1 MNKPLT
7 WWSVARRPKWV
18 GGFFVAMVVAV
29 VCGLL
34 AQWQIGRSVEEPL
47 HNAEKF
53 AVESAKAPIIDA
65 VIRPGVSPGLDAV
78 GTLVLAQVRPDR
90 KHAWVVA
97 NRVQRD
103 GTPGYWVVAAMATT
117 GGKPVLIT
125 LGFAP
130 KLQQAVQARDAYLA
144 ASPESRFKD
153 VYGRLSPAEAP
164 KLIGGQALESLSPG
178 QLANIMWADARAAA
192 AASAKAG
199 DAPREV
205 QQVKAYPL
213 FLLDT
218 HNAAPGLERIT
229 VETLTTAQINWLSAF
244 YGIEWAAFM
253 GFSFFMW
260 WRLVR
265 DEQQREQAAAAG
277 PAL

>member
-47 HNAEKF
+47 HSAENF
-53 AVESAKAPIIDA
+53 AIESAKAPIIDA
-65 VIRPGVSPGLDAV
+65 VIRPGVSPRMDAV
-78 GTLVLAQVRPDR
+78 GTLVLAQIRADH

-97 NRVQRD
+97 NRVQRE
-103 GTPGYWVVAAMATT
+103 GTAGFWVAASVATT
-117 GGKPVLIT
+117 GGKPLIMT

-144 ASPESRFKD
+144 ASPERRYHN

-164 KLIGGQALESLSPG
+164 QFIGGQALASLSPG
-178 QLANIMWADARAAA
+178 QLANL
-192 AASAKAG
+192 SGGAKI
-199 DAPREV
+199 
-205 QQVKAYPL
+205 YPL
-213 FLLDT
+213 FLLET
-218 HNAAPGLERIT
+218 HHAAPGLERIT
-229 VETLTTAQINWLSAF
+229 VETLSEAQINWLSAF
-244 YGIEWAAFM
+244 YGLEWSVFM

-265 DEQQREQAAAAG
+265 DEQQREQADATAGAA
-277 PAL
+277 L

>member
-78 GTLVLAQVRPDR
+78 GTLVLAQVRDDH

-97 NRVQRD
+97 KRVQRD

-144 ASPESRFKD
+144 ASPDRTFRN

-164 KLIGGQALESLSPG
+164 QFVESQALASLSPG
-178 QLANIMWADARAAA
+178 QLANLIGG
-192 AASAKAG
+192 AKM
-199 DAPREV
+199 
-205 QQVKAYPL
+205 YPL
-213 FLLDT
+213 FMLDT
-218 HNAAPGLERIT
+218 HSAAPGLERIT

-244 YGIEWAAFM
+244 YGLEWSVFM

-265 DEQQREQAAAAG
+265 DEQQRELG
-277 PAL
+277 TSE